1 MSIQALNQSKSTLRQ
16 SQSSQAIT
24 TEEIVLEIQNSYQV
38 DMERLLKS
46 LAQVKYGLNS
56 QRQLTVREKE
66 IFCLSCN
73 SIYSALE
80 KSFIREYRRR
90 ITLEEINAYIEILNH
105 PDINLNN
112 RSSATK
118 YRNSLPEEIAQA
130 SSEAI
135 KNELNIKLR
144 IATVSVKVFDDRTSW
159 SKLKNELIHPVL
171 NLDQDTQITP
181 SMIMTMFRYKY
192 PLT

>member
-1 MSIQALNQSKSTLRQ
+1 MSVPVLNQQALREAQT
-16 SQSSQAIT
+16 SQAIT
-24 TEEIVLEIQNSYQV
+24 TKQIVLEIQNSYQV
-38 DMERLLKS
+38 DMERLLKA
-46 LAQVKYGLNS
+46 LAEAKYGPNS
-56 QRQLTVREKE
+56 QRQLTARETE
-66 IFCLSCN
+66 IFCLTCN

-118 YRNSLPEEIAQA
+118 YRNSLRQEIAQA
-130 SSEAI
+130 PSEVI
-135 KNELNIKLR
+135 KQELNIKLR
-144 IATVSVKVFDDRTSW
+144 IATTSVKVFDDRTSW
-159 SKLKNELIHPVL
+159 SKLKNELINPTL
-171 NLDQDTQITP
+171 KLDEDTQITP
-181 SMIMTMFRYKY
+181 SMIMTLFRYQY